1 MGSPHRRKTHMG
13 HPTHPKKLVNPDGA
27 IENAKALLH
36 VANHLDADLDTKRTE
51 ALLFHGLI
59 LAIPTLLGL
68 ATELALKGLLMREV
82 GAAPQSHDLIE
93 LFDQLPERTRR
104 RLEEKM
110 PGVPPVHPQLPS
122 VFPGIREVL
131 EENRTLFV
139 EWRYLHE
146 RFHATTET
154 SVLKEALSAIIDTF
168 EEPKPPPGPSPPD
181 ARGS

>member
-1 MGSPHRRKTHMG
+1 MDSPHRRKAHMA
-13 HPTHPKKLVNPDGA
+13 HERHRKKLVNPDGA
-27 IENAKALLH
+27 IGNAKALLQ
-36 VANHLDADLDTKRTE
+36 VANHLDADLDIERTE

-82 GAAPQSHDLIE
+82 GAPPQSHDLIE
-93 LFDQLPERTRR
+93 LFDQLPGRTRR
-104 RLEEKM
+104 RLVERM
-110 PGVPPVHPQLPS
+110 PGVPPVHPQLPT

-131 EENRTLFV
+131 QEHRTLFV

-146 RFHATTET
+146 SLRATAET
-154 SVLKEALSAIIDTF
+154 SRLKEALSAIIDTF
-168 EEPKPPPGPSPPD
+168 EEPTPPPGPSPPD